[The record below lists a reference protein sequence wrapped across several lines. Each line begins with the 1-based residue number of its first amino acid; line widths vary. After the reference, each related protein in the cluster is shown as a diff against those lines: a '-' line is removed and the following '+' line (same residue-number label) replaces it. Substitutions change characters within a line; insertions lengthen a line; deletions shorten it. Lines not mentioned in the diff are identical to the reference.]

1 MQTIKTDSSR
11 SENLSR
17 TVTKRFNS
25 LFYKVSTKKILRP
38 DDLTNKVYKHLNK
51 EEYQFFTYC
60 SKRENRS
67 EHFLTQSV
75 RPALT

>member
-1 MQTIKTDSSR
+1 MQTIKTDSSK

-25 LFYKVSTKKILRP
+25 LFSKVSTKKSLGP
-38 DDLTNKVYKHLNK
+38 DDLTNKEYIYLNK
-51 EEYQFFTYC
+51 EEYQVFTYC

-67 EHFLTQSV
+67 KHFLTQSV